1 MNKEEL
7 TNGLYVIKDN
17 DKDYSLTS
25 EKEKEIDSLEIEDEY
40 KTFFKN
46 VLSETPKKFTEVIVE
61 LEGENPFL
69 VVKSVKNS
77 ETGEDITDRFNR
89 HGETYNELWTIT
101 KSFVWEKLN
110 QNKDE

>member
-7 TNGLYVIKDN
+7 TNGLYVIKNN

-25 EKEKEIDSLEIEDEY
+25 EKEKEIDSLEIEDGY

-46 VLSETPKKFTEVIVE
+46 VLSETPKKFTEIIVE

-69 VVKSVKNS
+69 VVMKLVK
-77 ETGEDITDRFNR
+77 I
-89 HGETYNELWTIT
+89 
-101 KSFVWEKLN
+101 
-110 QNKDE
+110 